1 MGSARTRANKSH
13 VGASLNNPPKPKPN
27 LIIDVSEAPL
37 RHGFLS
43 SQRSPS
49 FQIIPKNRR
58 HPRRIDAPSSLGRR
72 RIPRR
77 LAYSIHLLGHIIADD
92 INSARF
98 LWKSMPGVVKESA
111 AEVAA
116 VWRIGQQL
124 WLRDYAAV
132 HEAVRGFDWSAEVR
146 DLVLAFSGKLYTKRI
161 FQLLL
166 SAYSTISIGDTAR
179 FLGMTEED
187 AANYAQLQGW
197 IMDPA
202 SGMLTVTK
210 QPVVKEQKLDS
221 SKLQRLTEYVF
232 HLEH

>member
-1 MGSARTRANKSH
+1 MDFSPLNEALVSKSYLKIADILDELMLQA
-13 VGASLNNPPKPKPN
+13 ASEGVAYQDDWP
-27 LIIDVSEAPL
+27 
-37 RHGFLS
+37 
-43 SQRSPS
+43 
-49 FQIIPKNRR
+49 
-58 HPRRIDAPSSLGRR
+58 
-72 RIPRR
+72 
-77 LAYSIHLLGHIIADD
+77 YSIHLLGHIIADD

-98 LWKSMPGVVKESA
+98 LWKSMPGVVKESV

-116 VWRIGQQL
+116 IWRIGQQL